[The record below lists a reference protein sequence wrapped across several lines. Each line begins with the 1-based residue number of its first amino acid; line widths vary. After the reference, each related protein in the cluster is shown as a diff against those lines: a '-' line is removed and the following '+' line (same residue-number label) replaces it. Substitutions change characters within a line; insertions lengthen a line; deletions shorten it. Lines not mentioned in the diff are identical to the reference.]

1 MWGVD
6 KDVSILKPTNKWNKT
21 TSGRGIM
28 HSKITSGFTLLELL
42 FTLTISVITL
52 GIGVPV
58 MGGII
63 DSNRVAGQI
72 NALRGALALT
82 RSEAIR
88 RNQQVVICKS
98 VDGNNCT
105 KRATWGK
112 GWIVFEDGNH
122 NRQRDTNEHLLLV
135 QEELPN
141 GHKLSYRGFGSH
153 NYVVYRPTG
162 ITQMNG
168 TFTLCAPNS
177 PERSKA
183 LILMK
188 TGRVR
193 LSTTRADGSPLKCGS
208 PVNSAS

>member
-1 MWGVD
+1 
-6 KDVSILKPTNKWNKT
+6 
-21 TSGRGIM
+21 M
-28 HSKITSGFTLLELL
+28 HSKFATGFTLLEIL
-42 FTLTISVITL
+42 FTLTISIITL

-88 RNQQVVICKS
+88 RNQQVILCKS
-98 VDGNNCT
+98 NDGKNCT
-105 KRATWGK
+105 KQGTWDK

-122 NRQRDTNEHLLLV
+122 NRKRDANEELMLV
-135 QEELPN
+135 HKELPN
-141 GHKLSYRGFGSH
+141 GHTLNYRGFGSH

-177 PERSKA
+177 PERSKT
-183 LILMK
+183 LILTK

-208 PVNSAS
+208 PANSAS